1 MNAVFGELGKGL
13 DITKGLNKVTST
25 MKTKNRTDKTGVVK
39 ETAPKKAAPK
49 REKGEASIKFI
60 GGRWMAENYNE
71 GDHVLDK
78 ADMKSNVYI
87 TNCDDTRFTISGKV
101 KSVTI
106 DSCIKC
112 EIIISE
118 VISTVE
124 MVNCKSVSL
133 WLQDKAPSIAVD
145 KSQSPRIV
153 LSKKAFDCAPAI
165 YTSNITAM
173 NVEIPG
179 VDEKADNVEIPLPE
193 QFLTKIN
200 PQTRA
205 VTTTEVKHG

>member
-1 MNAVFGELGKGL
+1 MDAIFGELGQGL
-13 DITKGLNKVTST
+13 EITKGLKKVTPS
-25 MKTKNRTDKTGVVK
+25 MKTKNRTDKTGVVH

-49 REKGEASIKFI
+49 REKGPSSIKFI
-60 GGRWMAENYNE
+60 GGRWIAENYNE
-71 GDHVLDK
+71 GDHTIDK

-87 TNCDDTRFTISGKV
+87 TMCDDTKFVIPAKV

-106 DSCIKC
+106 DSCVKC
-112 EIIISE
+112 NIIINE
-118 VISTVE
+118 VISSVE

-145 KSQSPRIV
+145 KSQSARVV
-153 LSKKAFDCAPAI
+153 LSRKAFDCAPDI

-179 VDEKADNVEIPLPE
+179 ADENADNVELPLPE

-200 PQTRA
+200 SKTRA